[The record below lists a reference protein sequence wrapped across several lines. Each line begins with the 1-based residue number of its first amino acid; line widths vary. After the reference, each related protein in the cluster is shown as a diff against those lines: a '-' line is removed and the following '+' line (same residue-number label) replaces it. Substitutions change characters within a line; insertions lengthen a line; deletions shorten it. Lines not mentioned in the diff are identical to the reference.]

1 MLEDFSSNSKD
12 TPLPNGKGHTLET
25 IDIEYEWKPPRCEN
39 CNVFD
44 HSGLHCPKRV
54 VIAKPVDTNK
64 SSAQPSTSGEDGDGF
79 VEVKNRKK
87 KGKDEKVSR
96 NIDGIKFSKPK
107 VQFWQRKQGDSS
119 KRAPNKGTTDTP
131 QVSGELKTPTSNTFD
146 VLNVVNEE
154 EQVTNER
161 GSPVSKNDYASTSYP
176 ASTTWEC
183 INEYDTDDDNYGSSL
198 GGGNQLE
205 DEDLD
210 FSDGYED

>member
-1 MLEDFSSNSKD
+1 MDSLVVAI
-12 TPLPNGKGHTLET
+12 PLPNGKGHTLET

-39 CNVFD
+39 CNVFY
-44 HSGLHCPKRV
+44 HSSLHCPKRV

-107 VQFWQRKQGDSS
+107 VQFRQRKQGDSS
-119 KRAPNKGTTDTP
+119 KRAPNKGTADTP
-131 QVSGELKTPTSNTFD
+131 QG
-146 VLNVVNEE
+146 
-154 EQVTNER
+154 
-161 GSPVSKNDYASTSYP
+161 
-176 ASTTWEC
+176 
-183 INEYDTDDDNYGSSL
+183 

-205 DEDLD
+205 DEDLG
-210 FSDGYED
+210 FSDGYEDQVFDLPGELKNFRDFKLNMSGRK